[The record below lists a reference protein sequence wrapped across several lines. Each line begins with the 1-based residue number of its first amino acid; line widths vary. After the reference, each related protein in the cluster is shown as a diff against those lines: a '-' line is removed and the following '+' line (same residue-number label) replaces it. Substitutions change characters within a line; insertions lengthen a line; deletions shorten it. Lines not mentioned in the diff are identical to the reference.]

1 MSIVFD
7 LSNNALIFIKF
18 YIAFAMLSIFGTV
31 GKGNSRIFLMP
42 ADFSNKIT
50 FSKGMQRISGSE
62 KASN

>member
-1 MSIVFD
+1 
-7 LSNNALIFIKF
+7 
-18 YIAFAMLSIFGTV
+18 MLSIFGTV

-50 FSKGMQRISGSE
+50 FSKGMQMISGSE